1 LTLWVHGFAGSQKTQ
16 PGQGIGKDPAGV
28 RQDSPGRKPWEPRQV
43 PMSALD
49 GRCRPLQLFQVGIL
63 AGPCRHASRAGCWPH
78 VALRVRGSSSSGAER
93 RLKGTLDTV
102 GAWFCR
108 LSENAPG
115 QEIGKDPAGVRQDSP
130 GRKPWELRQVRM
142 SALNGR
148 CRPLRLFQV
157 GILAVHVTMARAPV
171 FPARP
176 FQGRCVGDSPGAR
189 IVA

>member
-1 LTLWVHGFAGSQKTQ
+1 MGGAGRFGFSRLASWPST
-16 PGQGIGKDPAGV
+16 
-28 RQDSPGRKPWEPRQV
+28 SPW
-43 PMSALD
+43 
-49 GRCRPLQLFQVGIL
+49 L
-63 AGPCRHASRAGCWPH
+63 A
-78 VALRVRGSSSSGAER
+78 R
-93 RLKGTLDTV
+93 RLRGTLDTV
-102 GAWFCR
+102 GGWFCR

-176 FQGRCVGDSPGAR
+176 FQGRPQVYPFWGAHDPFR
-189 IVA
+189 VVCIK